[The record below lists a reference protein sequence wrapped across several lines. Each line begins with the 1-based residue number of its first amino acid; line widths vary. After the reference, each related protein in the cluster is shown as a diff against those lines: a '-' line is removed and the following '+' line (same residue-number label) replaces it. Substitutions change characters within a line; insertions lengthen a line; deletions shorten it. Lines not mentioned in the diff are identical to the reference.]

1 MTALLGRL
9 ARRWDF
15 VLVVLIVLA
24 LVAGSALSP
33 FFLTLDNLLSQ
44 TRDLMVIGFLALGLV
59 PVVITGEI
67 DLSGEANLAVCAVA
81 LGMLFEQHVNIWL
94 ASALAILLGAFIGAV
109 NGALIVVLRLPSLII
124 TLATLISLR
133 GLAFVLVEERPIAGF
148 SESFVALGNQ
158 TVGATPV
165 PQSLIAF
172 FVVALPI
179 WCVLNRTVFGR
190 WLYAIGSNANATKLS
205 GVPVDWVRLAV
216 FTFSGAMAGIAAVIL
231 AAHYDSVRADA
242 AQGAVLNVLTVVL
255 LGGVSIFGGSGSLG
269 AVMLSLALIG
279 LIQNGM
285 RLADIAAEP
294 QALVIG
300 GLLIFSVVI
309 PRLLYSYQQRRRGKH
324 AFVT

>member
-1 MTALLGRL
+1 MPAIARI

-15 VLVVLIVLA
+15 VLGILILLA

-33 FFLTLDNLLSQ
+33 YFLTLDNLLSQ

-59 PVVITGEI
+59 PVVIMGEI
-67 DLSGEANLAVCAVA
+67 DLSGEANLAVCAVT

-94 ASALAILLGAFIGAV
+94 ASALAVLLGAVIGAI
-109 NGALIVVLRLPSLII
+109 NGALIVALRLPSLIV

-148 SESFVALGNQ
+148 PETFVALGNQ
-158 TVGATPV
+158 SVGGTPI
-165 PQSLIAF
+165 PQSLIVF
-172 FVVALPI
+172 LFVALPV
-179 WCVLNRTVFGR
+179 WAALNRTVFGR
-190 WLYAIGSNANATKLS
+190 WLYAIGSNASATRLS
-205 GVPVDWVRLAV
+205 GVPVDRVRLAV
-216 FTFSGAMAGIAAVIL
+216 FTFSGAMSGLAAAIL

-242 AQGAVLNVLTVVL
+242 AQGAVLSVLTVVL

-269 AVMLSLALIG
+269 AVMLSMALIG

-285 RLADIAAEP
+285 RLADIPAEP

-309 PRLLYSYQQRRRGKH
+309 PRLLYSYRERRRGKH